1 MAFSR
6 VELCKGSFQ
15 SSELCVHVAS
25 CMHYD
30 KVLRNYVQFHVCS
43 QELEGTQN
51 VLGSQFSKH
60 NLEFG
65 QIVNMNHFFGSL
77 INVEQPESSPKET
90 YLLKYP

>member
-25 CMHYD
+25 CMLYD

-77 INVEQPESSPKET
+77 INVEQPESISKGPCLLISP
-90 YLLKYP
+90 

>member
-30 KVLRNYVQFHVCS
+30 KVLRNYVEFHVCS
-43 QELEGTQN
+43 LGTRRHPKRFR
-51 VLGSQFSKH
+51 VSIFKA
-60 NLEFG
+60 
-65 QIVNMNHFFGSL
+65 
-77 INVEQPESSPKET
+77 QPGIWPKFE
-90 YLLKYP
+90 YEPIFLVH